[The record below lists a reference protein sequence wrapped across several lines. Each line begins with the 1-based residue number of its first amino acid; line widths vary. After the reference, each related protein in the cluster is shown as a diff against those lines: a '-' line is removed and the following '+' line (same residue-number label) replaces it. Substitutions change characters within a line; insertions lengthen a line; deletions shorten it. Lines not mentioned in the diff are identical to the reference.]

1 MPLKL
6 TDDQLDQITE
16 AARSL
21 DPDRRVEFLREVAS
35 ALSHHPELG
44 DGLVARTVFAIQRK
58 YWIPPK
64 LSHEPDL
71 GGHPRRA

>member
-1 MPLKL
+1 MPLAL
-6 TDDQLDQITE
+6 TDHQLDQITE
-16 AARSL
+16 AAR
-21 DPDRRVEFLREVAS
+21 PDRRVEILREVAS

-58 YWIPPK
+58 YWISPK

-71 GGHPRRA
+71 GGHARRR